1 MYDTF
6 NHGQCQMVDSS
17 NVSVGIAKSVLQLA
31 VWVHAVCPSPATSG
45 PEPDMHVLAVS
56 VTASGLAPESAQ
68 AQHSG
73 VVKSRHASLTMSR
86 PKVDTKLCSHIHSSL
101 PNLSTPASARFPL
114 SASSCTFPSFP
125 FSRIFSPSP
134 SRYNLINDV
143 APNRLFSFIICLFT
157 RNGSCLF
164 RLIVSSAS
172 SFSGIPVFTRSRY
185 WYVES

>member
-17 NVSVGIAKSVLQLA
+17 NVPVGIAKSVLQLA

-101 PNLSTPASARFPL
+101 PQSIHSSLCPIPTLSFLLHIPL
-114 SASSCTFPSFP
+114 LP
-125 FSRIFSPSP
+125 
-134 SRYNLINDV
+134 L
-143 APNRLFSFIICLFT
+143 L
-157 RNGSCLF
+157 
-164 RLIVSSAS
+164 
-172 SFSGIPVFTRSRY
+172 
-185 WYVES
+185 